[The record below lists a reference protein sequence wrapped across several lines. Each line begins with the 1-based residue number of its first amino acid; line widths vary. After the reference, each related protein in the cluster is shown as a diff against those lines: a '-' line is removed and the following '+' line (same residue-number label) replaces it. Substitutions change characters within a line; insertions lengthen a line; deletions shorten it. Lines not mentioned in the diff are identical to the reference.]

1 MSDDTLTITFRKPLE
16 LAGETWQAVTL
27 REPTVEEY
35 DRAQQMAKSN
45 VQITTHLIFLMTG
58 VPLAVVGK
66 MGMRDFTRAADFIA
80 GFMEGGPATGAT
92 GSPTSPAGTDGAPA
106 SAAA

>member
-1 MSDDTLTITFRKPLE
+1 MSDTLTIHLRKPLE
-16 LAGETWQAVTL
+16 LAGQTWTEITL

-35 DRAQQMAKSN
+35 DRAQQLAKSN
-45 VQITTHLIFLMTG
+45 VQISTHLIFLITG
-58 VPLAVVGK
+58 VPLAAVGK

-92 GSPTSPAGTDGAPA
+92 GSPTSPAGTDGVPA